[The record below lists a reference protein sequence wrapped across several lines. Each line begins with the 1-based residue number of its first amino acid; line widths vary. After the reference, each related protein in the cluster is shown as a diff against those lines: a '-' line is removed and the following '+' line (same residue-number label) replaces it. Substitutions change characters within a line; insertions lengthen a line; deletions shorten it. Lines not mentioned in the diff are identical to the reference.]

1 MRRRRRSRRD
11 GMRRA
16 ATRTAVLGCLAA
28 LCALWACAV
37 RGDDPTTGAPS
48 SAVVDA
54 EGAAA
59 ALALAEADY
68 ERGSFATA
76 TARADSLVSA
86 WTPHEA
92 LWPLADRALAVA
104 GRALEAQALPEVA
117 AERYR
122 RLLVRPP
129 DEPLRTQTVA
139 RLVGALAD
147 AGREGEA
154 VAVALD
160 HPETLDSA
168 AADAFRELVLALDE
182 AELRPLAA
190 EHAPE
195 SPAAAIVHIQLA
207 KLLLPGPDEEEARR
221 LATGVLAGQP
231 AEAERAAAERLAAAL
246 TDIDGVTARIGAIL
260 PLSGDLA
267 GVGQLLREGI
277 ELAVDR
283 YRRAHPGGFDVE
295 LVLADDGSDPD
306 GTEGIVGDL
315 EERGVV
321 AIIGPFHTES
331 FAAAA
336 QARRNPRLP
345 IISPTATEVL
355 RPSPVTYTLSDAATL
370 ETDVAEDL
378 ARWIV
383 RVLGLRRVAVLEPV
397 GVGLE
402 GTAGAFA
409 RRIVEEGGEL
419 LARERYDPSLTT
431 FREPIEALA
440 ASAPDV
446 VFAPAASPAGVLSVA
461 PQLFYFGLY
470 DVIVAGSAAW
480 AEPAALR
487 RLEPFA
493 TDHRLVGMVS
503 DRVSP
508 GTPWQQFVVDYEMK
522 YRKPLRNNTIPALA
536 HDAAALALAALQGAR
551 LPSPAALAAHLE
563 TGPEVVGVT
572 GRLHP
577 DAGRSVVRRAT
588 EVRML
593 VDGLPVEADRGQLL
607 RWLAAVRGAPSP
619 FAPRDTVGVGPTMW
633 TSTR

>member
-1 MRRRRRSRRD
+1 MK
-11 GMRRA
+11 GA

-28 LCALWACAV
+28 LYATWACAV
-37 RGDDPTTGAPS
+37 RGDDPATSAPPS
-48 SAVVDA
+48 TVVDA

-68 ERGSFATA
+68 DRGSFVAA

-86 WTPHEA
+86 WAPYEA

-104 GRALEAQALPEVA
+104 GRALEAQALPGA
-117 AERYR
+117 AVERYR
-122 RLLVRPP
+122 RLLVRVPA
-129 DEPLRTQTVA
+129 EPVRGQTVA
-139 RLVGALAD
+139 RLVGVLAG
-147 AGREGEA
+147 AGREAEA
-154 VAVALD
+154 VAIWLD
-160 HPETLDSA
+160 HPTALDPA
-168 AADAFRELVLALDE
+168 AASAFRELVLGLNE
-182 AELRPLAA
+182 AELRSLAA
-190 EHAPE
+190 EHPPE
-195 SPAAAIVHIQLA
+195 NPAAAVVHIQLA
-207 KLLLPGPDEEEARR
+207 RLLLAGPDAEAAGRVV
-221 LATGVLAGQP
+221 AGVLAGEP

-267 GVGQLLREGI
+267 SVGQLLREGI

-283 YRRAHPGGFDVE
+283 YRRAHPRGFDLE
-295 LVLADDGSDPD
+295 LVLADDGSDPEGTD
-306 GTEGIVGDL
+306 GLVGDL
-315 EERGVV
+315 EEHGVV

-336 QARRNPRLP
+336 DARRNPRLP
-345 IISPTATEVL
+345 IISPTATEVR
-355 RPSPVTYTLSDAATL
+355 RPSPGTYTLSDAATL

-409 RRIVEEGGEL
+409 RTIVEEGGEL

-493 TDHRLVGMVS
+493 TDHRLVGLVS

-522 YRKPLRNNTIPALA
+522 YRKPLRNNTIPALS
-536 HDAAALALAALQGAR
+536 HDAATLALAALQGAR
-551 LPSPAALAAHLE
+551 IPLPAALAAHLE
-563 TGPEVVGVT
+563 TEPDVEGVT
-572 GRLHP
+572 GRLRP
-577 DAGRSVVRRAT
+577 DADRSVVRRAT
-588 EVRML
+588 QVRML
-593 VDGLPVEADRGQLL
+593 VDGLPVEADRGELL
-607 RWLAAVRGAPSP
+607 TWLAAVRGAPSP
-619 FAPRDTVGVGPTMW
+619 FAPRDTVGVGPKTW